1 MQPRWELPHQ
11 VPTMHGHFKA
21 KPSSYYVHST
31 LWVTTPNSP
40 CPTLSADAE
49 HAHQRIVQLNVTNM
63 QYKYVINQS
72 INKI

>member
-1 MQPRWELPHQ
+1 
-11 VPTMHGHFKA
+11 MHGHFKA